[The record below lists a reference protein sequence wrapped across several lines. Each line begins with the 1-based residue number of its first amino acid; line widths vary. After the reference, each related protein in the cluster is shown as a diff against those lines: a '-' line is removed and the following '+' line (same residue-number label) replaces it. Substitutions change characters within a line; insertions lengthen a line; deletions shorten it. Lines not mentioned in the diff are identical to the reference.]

1 MADSEGLSTFERKAK
16 HPPSET
22 KQCDQ
27 LIGDDQCVEEN
38 NATEFGVSCY
48 NDLECSIYQNY
59 TASEV
64 FVQGLAGVVNQQ
76 DVEAMIRAQKKMLQR
91 FEKTNEML
99 SNCNSLSASRLE
111 RALRDFRLHTQ
122 HINGLKKELDQV
134 FKRIRNI
141 KSKVAQQY
149 PEAFKASGAQIG
161 PIKGEDDEYDIELRK
176 KKECSNDDRENIS
189 KQTC

>member
-1 MADSEGLSTFERKAK
+1 L
-16 HPPSET
+16 
-22 KQCDQ
+22 
-27 LIGDDQCVEEN
+27 
-38 NATEFGVSCY
+38 GVSCY

-99 SNCNSLSASRLE
+99 SNCNSLSATRLE
-111 RALRDFRLHTQ
+111 RALRDFRGHTQ

-134 FKRIRNI
+134 FKRIRII
-141 KSKVAQQY
+141 KSKISQQH
-149 PEAFKASGAQIG
+149 PEAFQASGAQIG
-161 PIKGEDDEYDIELRK
+161 SVKEEDDEYDIEIKEKKRK
-176 KKECSNDDRENIS
+176 AEGASPPVLSEQIHVEENSNAPLVS
-189 KQTC
+189 Q